1 MGRVPKSLAHQPLAP
16 RLPPSAT
23 PDPRAIPPEHGQQYL
38 VSSGDH
44 GRGEDA
50 GGRLRPLLV
59 LLLKAFFV
67 LSTLERKR

>member
-1 MGRVPKSLAHQPLAP
+1 VSPSLTLLPLP
-16 RLPPSAT
+16 FLNQHI
-23 PDPRAIPPEHGQQYL
+23 IPPECGQQYL

-44 GRGEDA
+44 RLGKNA

-59 LLLKAFFV
+59 LLFKAFFV